1 MNSFIGRIL
10 RNRYEILELLG
21 EGSTATVYRAR
32 DRRLGREV
40 ALKILLPHVK
50 DSVRKRFMQEA
61 NAAARLNH
69 PNIMAIYDADE
80 DDRNPFL
87 VVEFVQGEPLTR
99 FIPSAPDLAVNFGV
113 QIANAL
119 HYAHERGII
128 HRDIKP
134 ANIKVTPEGVIK
146 IMDLGLALPPD
157 AKRVTA
163 DGMIIGT
170 PAYLSP
176 EQAQGLD
183 LDRRTDIYSLGIVMY
198 ELLCGELPF
207 ITDDIPALMLQH
219 IKTPPRPLTEVN
231 PNIPPALE
239 RVILK
244 AIEKLPG
251 YRFQTAEAFA
261 QAMHAALYGGSGEPP
276 ASAARP
282 GTGKLGVPADDRVTA
297 DAPATR
303 PRPPI
308 RIIVADDHTM
318 LRRTLVNYLST
329 RDDIMVIGE
338 AADGDEA
345 LRQVAALTP
354 DVLILDLNMPGKG
367 GLDVLPAVRRE
378 HPKVRVL
385 VVTGRDEDW
394 YITQALR
401 AGAHGYILKSASEAD
416 LIDAIQK
423 VHQGTLVLGSGVAE
437 KVVTGMLRGGDQTSL
452 TDDERLV
459 LLLVAAGYENEGIAK
474 RTGRSLAFVIETL
487 AQAMNK
493 LKARDRHDAALIALR
508 NGYILIDELHRLQQ
522 GLS

>member
-1 MNSFIGRIL
+1 MNGFIGRTL

-21 EGSTATVYRAR
+21 DGSTATVYRAR
-32 DRRLGREV
+32 DKRLGREV

-50 DSVRKRFMQEA
+50 DTVRKRFIQEA

-87 VVEFVQGEPLTR
+87 VVEFVQGESLSR
-99 FIPSAPDLAVNFGV
+99 FVPSTADVAVNFGI

-128 HRDIKP
+128 HRDVKP
-134 ANIKVTPEGVIK
+134 ANIKVTPEGLIK

-207 ITDDIPALMLQH
+207 VTDDIPALMLQH
-219 IKTPPRPLTEVN
+219 IKTPPRPLTDVN
-231 PNIPPALE
+231 PNVPLPLE

-251 YRFQTAEAFA
+251 YRFQTADAFA
-261 QAMHAALYGGSGEPP
+261 QAMHAAMYGGDAPTIS
-276 ASAARP
+276 ARP
-282 GTGKLGVPADDRVTA
+282 GTGTLGTPPEERSTA

-308 RIIVADDHTM
+308 RIVVADDHTM
-318 LRRTLVNYLST
+318 LRRTLVSYLST
-329 RDDIMVIGE
+329 RDDIMVMGE
-338 AADGDEA
+338 AANGDEA
-345 LRQVAALTP
+345 LRQVSALNP

-367 GLDVLPAVRRE
+367 GLDVLPTVRRD
-378 HPKVRVL
+378 HPSVHVL

-401 AGAHGYILKSASEAD
+401 AGAHGYILKSASEDD

-437 KVVTGMLRGGDQTSL
+437 KVVTGMLKGGGQIGL

-459 LLLVAAGYENEGIAK
+459 LLLVAAGYDNDGIGK
-474 RTGRSLAFVIETL
+474 RTGKSLAFVIETL

-493 LKARDRHDAALIALR
+493 LKAKDRHDAALIALR
-508 NGYILIDELHRLQQ
+508 SGHILIDELHSLQQ